1 MRPGWRYAKAAVAG
15 TRHAAEGR
23 GCEDFAAARLIGTVR
38 GNVLAAC
45 VCDGAGSSLQAATG
59 AKVAAEAFLN
69 VASDR
74 LRDAGGVISEA
85 DLGDF
90 LSFAA
95 LALTLRAFTEN
106 HPARD
111 YATTLVAALVA
122 DTWSAF
128 VQIGDG
134 AIVVPSAEGRWELA
148 FEPQRGTYANETYF
162 LTDEDARQRAHVSLR
177 SHGVAEVSL
186 FSDGLERL
194 LIREAAGSP
203 VADAFF
209 NEMLPAVRKSTAAGE
224 DLVLANALA
233 AYLSSAAINA
243 RTDDDK
249 SLILAS
255 RLAPLQRVAGDAAA
269 AGEHQHAASD

>member
-1 MRPGWRYAKAAVAG
+1 MRPGWRYAKAAVTG
-15 TRHAAEGR
+15 TSHAAQGR

-38 GNVLAAC
+38 GNVMAAC
-45 VCDGAGSSLQAATG
+45 ICDGAGSSSQAAIG
-59 AKVAAEAFLN
+59 ARVAAEAFLTI
-69 VASDR
+69 AGDR
-74 LRDAGGVISEA
+74 LRETGGIIDET

-95 LALTLRAFTEN
+95 LAVTLRAFTEKQ
-106 HPARD
+106 PVRD
-111 YATTLVAALVA
+111 YATTLVAGLVA

-134 AIVVPSAEGRWELA
+134 AIVVPSVGGRWELV
-148 FEPQRGTYANETYF
+148 FEPQRGTYANETWF
-162 LTDEDARQRAHVSLR
+162 LTEEDARRRAHVSLR
-177 SHGVAEVSL
+177 AYGAAEVSL

-209 NEMLPAVRKSTAAGE
+209 NEMLPAVRESRAAGE

-233 AYLSSAAINA
+233 AYLSSEAINA

-255 RLAPLQRVAGDAAA
+255 RLAPIQRTAGDATAS
-269 AGEHQHAASD
+269 EQQHAASD

>member
-1 MRPGWRYAKAAVAG
+1 MRPGWRYAKAAVTG
-15 TRHAAEGR
+15 TSHAAQGR

-69 VASDR
+69 VAGDR
-74 LRDAGGVISEA
+74 LRDSGGVIGET

-95 LALTLRAFTEN
+95 LAVTLRAFTEKQ
-106 HPARD
+106 PARD
-111 YATTLVAALVA
+111 YASTLVAALVA

-134 AIVVPSAEGRWELA
+134 AIVVPSAEGRWELV

-177 SHGVAEVSL
+177 PYVVAEVSL

-194 LIREAAGSP
+194 LIREAVGSP

-209 NEMLPAVRKSTAAGE
+209 NEMLPAVRESSAAGE

-233 AYLSSAAINA
+233 AYLSSEAINA

-255 RLAPLQRVAGDAAA
+255 RLAPIQRTAGDAAS

>member
-15 TRHAAEGR
+15 TRHLAEGR

-45 VCDGAGSSLQAATG
+45 ICDGAGSSPKAATG

-69 VASDR
+69 VAGDR
-74 LRDAGGVISEA
+74 LRETGGIINET

-95 LALTLRAFTEN
+95 LAVTLRAFTEKQ
-106 HPARD
+106 PLRD
-111 YATTLVAALVA
+111 YATTLVAGVVA
-122 DTWSAF
+122 DTWSGF

-134 AIVVPSAEGRWELA
+134 AIVVPSAEGRWELV
-148 FEPQRGTYANETYF
+148 FEPQRGTYANETWF
-162 LTDEDARQRAHVSLR
+162 LTEEDARQRAHMSLR
-177 SHGVAEVSL
+177 ACGVAEVSL

-209 NEMLPAVRKSTAAGE
+209 NEMLPAVRDSRAAGE
-224 DLVLANALA
+224 DLVLADALA
-233 AYLSSAAINA
+233 AYLSSGAINA

-255 RLAPLQRVAGDAAA
+255 RLAPLKSVAGDPAAT
-269 AGEHQHAASD
+269 GEHQHAASD

>member
-1 MRPGWRYAKAAVAG
+1 MKQGWRYAKAAVAG
-15 TRHAAEGR
+15 TRHLAEGR

-45 VCDGAGSSLQAATG
+45 ICDGAGSSLQAATG

-69 VASDR
+69 VAGDR
-74 LRDAGGVISEA
+74 LRETGGVINET

-95 LALTLRAFTEN
+95 LAVTLRAFTEKQ
-106 HPARD
+106 PLRE
-111 YATTLVAALVA
+111 YATTLVAGLVA
-122 DTWSAF
+122 DTWSGF

-134 AIVVPSAEGRWELA
+134 AIVVPSAEGRWELV
-148 FEPQRGTYANETYF
+148 FEPQRGTYANETWF
-162 LTDEDARQRAHVSLR
+162 LTEEDARQRAHLSLR
-177 SHGVAEVSL
+177 AYGVAEVSL

-209 NEMLPAVRKSTAAGE
+209 NEMLPAVRDSRAAGE
-224 DLVLANALA
+224 DLVLADALA
-233 AYLSSAAINA
+233 AYLSGRAINA

-255 RLAPLQRVAGDAAA
+255 RLAPLQRAPERAAA
-269 AGEHQHAASD
+269 AGEHPHAAPG

>member
-1 MRPGWRYAKAAVAG
+1 MKPGWRYAKAAVAG
-15 TRHAAEGR
+15 TRHLAEGR
-23 GCEDFAAARLIGTVR
+23 GCEDFTAARLIATVR

-45 VCDGAGSSLQAATG
+45 VCDGAGSSPRAATG

-69 VASDR
+69 VAGDR
-74 LRDAGGVISEA
+74 LRETGGVIGAS

-95 LALTLRAFTEN
+95 LALTLRAFTEKQ
-106 HPARD
+106 PVRD
-111 YATTLVAALVA
+111 YATTLVAALVG

-134 AIVVPSAEGRWELA
+134 AIVVPSAEGRWELV
-148 FEPQRGTYANETYF
+148 FEPQRGTYANETWF
-162 LTDEDARQRAHVSLR
+162 LTDEDARQRAQMHLR
-177 SHGVAEVSL
+177 ASSVAELAL

-209 NEMLPAVRKSTAAGE
+209 NEMLPAVRESSAAGE
-224 DLVLANALA
+224 DLILAGALA
-233 AYLSSAAINA
+233 TYLSSGAINA

-249 SLILAS
+249 SLLLAS
-255 RLAPLQRVAGDAAA
+255 RLTPLRQAAGPMAAD
-269 AGEHQHAASD
+269 GEHQHAAPG